1 MQNIQGKSPRPNWL
15 LAIPGRL
22 IMKAW
27 RFHVDGGFPP
37 DPKFVIAAAP
47 HTSNWDFLLLIGG
60 ASELGIKAYWM
71 GKKELFPKPIGWFM
85 KWLGGI
91 PIDRKS
97 RHNVVEQAVEVFN
110 RSNYLFLVIP
120 PEGTRSRTEYWKTG
134 FYHIAMGAKVPIVLA
149 AADYAN
155 RRIVIGPR
163 LEPSGDLLADMK
175 IIAAFYEGVVP
186 KYPEN
191 FGPVR
196 IKEQVAVE
204 EEATAV
210 AKPLHNA

>member
-22 IMKAW
+22 IMKLW
-27 RFHVDGGFPP
+27 RFKVEGHFPT
-37 DPKFVIAAAP
+37 DPKFVIIAAP
-47 HTSNWDFLLLIGG
+47 HTTNWDFLLLIGG
-60 ASELGIKAYWM
+60 AGELGIKAYWM
-71 GKKELFPKPIGWFM
+71 GKKELFPKPIAWFM

-110 RSNYLFLVIP
+110 RSSHLYLVIP

-134 FYHIAMGAKVPIVLA
+134 FYHIAVQANVPIVLA
-149 AADYAN
+149 AADYGN
-155 RRIVIGPR
+155 RRILIGPR
-163 LEPSGDLLADMK
+163 LEPSGDIQADMVQ
-175 IIAAFYEGVVP
+175 IAAFYEGIVA
-186 KYPEN
+186 KYPEK

-196 IKEQVAVE
+196 LKE
-204 EEATAV
+204 
-210 AKPLHNA
+210 